1 MRTDPCTSI
10 DTSVILEAASRY
22 LIYRSKSATVDATLS
37 RLARFRDRRRAQIGS
52 KCSKMKS
59 LGGIPR
65 RLVSKEEDLFSSDFA
80 LSPRA
85 VISMPPPR
93 YCCHARRADR
103 PVFYTMLIASLYPP
117 HFATYLFS
125 SLRGGTPCESGNNLW
140 VYRGSN
146 NSFLRGGYIYIQ
158 REEQKSIVYIVVD
171 PREFVVLHGESNLR

>member
-59 LGGIPR
+59 LGIPR

-103 PVFYTMLIASLYPP
+103 PVFYTMLIVSPTLCY
-117 HFATYLFS
+117 
-125 SLRGGTPCESGNNLW
+125 
-140 VYRGSN
+140 V
-146 NSFLRGGYIYIQ
+146 
-158 REEQKSIVYIVVD
+158 
-171 PREFVVLHGESNLR
+171 FVLLVKGWNTL